1 MPISTIDNT
10 GLANLSSAIL
20 NSNGRPMVNTTGGIL
35 QVVQVTKTDA
45 MVAVAGAIWAN
56 VPGQGGSGSFQAT
69 ITPSSTSSK
78 ILIIVDMKGAGVAGG
93 SVIRSRLIRGSTP
106 IYYGDANGSNS
117 QGIGQFY
124 CTDSA
129 SGAYYLAQLGGSY
142 LDSPATTSAT
152 TYTMQ
157 YGSDNASTTSY
168 INRTQGNRGTS
179 YDDVVCAA
187 SITLMEIAG

>member
-78 ILIIVDMKGAGVAGG
+78 ILIIVDMKGAGVAG
-93 SVIRSRLIRGSTP
+93 STVIRSRLLRGSTP
-106 IYYGDANGSNS
+106 IYYGDAGGSS
-117 QGIGQFY
+117 PQGISQFY
-124 CTDSA
+124 CTDAA
-129 SGAYYLAQLGGSY
+129 SGAYYVAQLGGSY
-142 LDSPATTSAT
+142 LDSPATTSAV
-152 TYTMQ
+152 TYNMQ
-157 YGSDNASTTSY
+157 YGSDNTGTTSY
-168 INRTQGNRGTS
+168 INRTQGNRGTA
-179 YDDVVCAA
+179 YDDILCAA
-187 SITLMEIAG
+187 SIILMEIAG